1 MRAPKFWGPG
11 RGASLPA
18 CLLAPLTPAYSLST
32 QIHRGFVSPKRVNVP
47 VICVGN
53 LNAGGTGKTPTVIW
67 LIDPDEP
74 TDNEESSPREQEPDS
89 GKDGAG
95 LGQPI

>member
-1 MRAPKFWGPG
+1 MVTGPMQS
-11 RGASLPA
+11 ASMKVGVEA
-18 CLLAPLTPAYSLST
+18 ET
-32 QIHRGFVSPKRVNVP
+32 QAEVSSDEELVEGEEP
-47 VICVGN
+47 
-53 LNAGGTGKTPTVIW
+53 TPTVIW

>member
-1 MRAPKFWGPG
+1 AE
-11 RGASLPA
+11 
-18 CLLAPLTPAYSLST
+18 
-32 QIHRGFVSPKRVNVP
+32 VSSDEELVEGEEP
-47 VICVGN
+47 
-53 LNAGGTGKTPTVIW
+53 TPTVIW